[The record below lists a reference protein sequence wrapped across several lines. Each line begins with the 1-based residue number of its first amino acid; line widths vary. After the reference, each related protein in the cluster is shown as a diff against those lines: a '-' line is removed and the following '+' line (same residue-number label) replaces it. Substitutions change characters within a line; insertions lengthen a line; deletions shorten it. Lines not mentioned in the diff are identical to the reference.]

1 MFPEKPFPTPKS
13 LYIWN
18 GYYRIVEKFEM
29 QKAIEMETNREHKN
43 ENIATKQ
50 WELYIPFDPDR
61 YILPTQKAPRWKLPS
76 KNNLVDHVLCSIKK
90 ESLQNSSQGTI
101 DDIFEDRLT
110 LIRSKIEMI
119 LLQLDERKKIHRNM
133 VYGITKDSCKAQN
146 LIYERLTKSYDM
158 DGERI
163 NLEQMKFDLRQ
174 QERKEAASYFN
185 DTCQLNSELRE
196 ALTQY
201 QEEVQKN
208 MLISEMEVSP

>member
-1 MFPEKPFPTPKS
+1 
-13 LYIWN
+13 
-18 GYYRIVEKFEM
+18 M
-29 QKAIEMETNREHKN
+29 QKAIEMETIREHKD

-50 WELYIPFDPDR
+50 WEMYIPFDPDR
-61 YILPTQKAPRWKLPS
+61 YILPTQNAPRWKPPS

-101 DDIFEDRLT
+101 DDIFEDRLI

-119 LLQLDERKKIHRNM
+119 LLQLDERKKIHRDM
-133 VYGITKDSCKAQN
+133 MYGIAKDSCKAQN
-146 LIYERLTKSYDM
+146 MINERLIRSCHM
-158 DGERI
+158 DRERI
-163 NLEQMKFDLRQ
+163 NLEGMKFDLGQ
-174 QERKEAASYFN
+174 QERKEATSYFN
-185 DTCQLNSELRE
+185 DTCQLNTELRE

>member
-1 MFPEKPFPTPKS
+1 
-13 LYIWN
+13 
-18 GYYRIVEKFEM
+18 M
-29 QKAIEMETNREHKN
+29 QKAIEMETNRDHKD

-50 WELYIPFDPDR
+50 WEMYIPFDPDR
-61 YILPTQKAPRWKLPS
+61 YIIPTQKAPHWKPPS
-76 KNNLVDHVLCSIKK
+76 KNNLVDHVLCSMQK

-119 LLQLDERKKIHRNM
+119 LLQLDERKKIHQNM
-133 VYGITKDSCKAQN
+133 MYGIAKDSCKAQN
-146 LIYERLTKSYDM
+146 MINERLIRSCHM
-158 DGERI
+158 DRERI
-163 NLEQMKFDLRQ
+163 NLERMKFDLGQ

-185 DTCQLNSELRE
+185 DTCQLNTELRE